1 MVQKELVSSVLFT
14 ITTPKFESLGINL
27 SKVVKDLYTEN
38 YKTLKK
44 VIQEIKEKNRNGKI
58 FYFH

>member
-27 SKVVKDLYTEN
+27 SKDVKDLYTEN

-44 VIQEIKEKNRNGKI
+44 VIKEIK
-58 FYFH
+58 